1 MIYPTDIKIILH
13 GSVGESTGD
22 PTTLLTGPLVM
33 KGISTSFYMDTA
45 SGSVNGPLRIELY
58 DGDEEIIR
66 ICDFANFAQTAINT
80 FAYSFP
86 LNGIRIG
93 GVLGMAVRGD
103 GTYTNVTALNTTV
116 AYQQ

>member
-33 KGISTSFYMDTA
+33 KGISTSFYMDTSA
-45 SGSVNGPLRIELY
+45 LNGPLQIELY

-66 ICDFANFAQTAINT
+66 ICDFASYSQTEVNT
-80 FAYSFP
+80 FAYTFP